1 MNIKNILI
9 FSSIS
14 VIFVSCNQLYDLNDP
29 TIPLSENTFNSL
41 DELVNYSIKIG
52 YVPSYT
58 TNGGEY
64 GLISLGDTSGCVV
77 MRNGTVKCWGYN
89 ANGQLG
95 TGDLVNRVTPTL
107 ASALPTSTV
116 TGGDFSVAIAS
127 EYQHSCG
134 YFKTGFKCWGDQTNG
149 KLGNGVTSATNQS
162 TPVSVTNL
170 SGRQLKKFNAGDNH
184 SCALFV
190 DDGSIKCW
198 GDNASGQLGDGT
210 TTVRSSGVFPVTG
223 GTSFSFSCA
232 DFTSC
237 SVSTANQLKC
247 WGGILSATSPTLV
260 SSNATFVS
268 SGEGGHMCFIT
279 TSQNV
284 QCFGNN
290 SNGQLGNGSSGG
302 SSATPV
308 TVSNLTGA
316 SMVVAGNSHTCAV
329 TSNNQSAYC
338 WGDNST
344 GQLGAGVSLTNFSVP
359 QKVVGLPSGATIVD
373 IASGDA
379 VSCVLLSNDDVYCWG
394 NNSSN
399 DFLGVAKS
407 TANSTTAIKILNR
420 ADP

>member
-1 MNIKNILI
+1 MNIKSILI
-9 FSSIS
+9 FSN
-14 VIFVSCNQLYDLNDP
+14 IFVVFISCNQLYDLNDP

-107 ASALPTSTV
+107 ASALPTTTV

-149 KLGNGVTSATNQS
+149 KLGNGVTSSTNQL

-184 SCALFV
+184 SCGLFV

-210 TTVRSSGVFPVTG
+210 TTVRSGGVTPVTG

-247 WGGILSATSPTLV
+247 WGGYFICDF
-260 SSNATFVS
+260 SNIS
-268 SGEGGHMCFIT
+268 FIK
-279 TSQNV
+279 
-284 QCFGNN
+284 C
-290 SNGQLGNGSSGG
+290 
-302 SSATPV
+302 
-308 TVSNLTGA
+308 
-316 SMVVAGNSHTCAV
+316 
-329 TSNNQSAYC
+329 
-338 WGDNST
+338 
-344 GQLGAGVSLTNFSVP
+344 
-359 QKVVGLPSGATIVD
+359 
-373 IASGDA
+373 
-379 VSCVLLSNDDVYCWG
+379 
-394 NNSSN
+394 
-399 DFLGVAKS
+399 DFC
-407 TANSTTAIKILNR
+407 I
-420 ADP
+420 